1 MALRPVCGNDGP
13 TDNLTGCG
21 VEGHPSGLAG
31 PFLPCLPFFMVDVS
45 DSGFDILMYGARKP
59 AALAKLSNRDE
70 LKSGSPVGFF
80 IAFIVIV
87 VTCVSV
93 IIYRGVPEES
103 PIEKRTMAKKCEG
116 GWKEIVIPSDGYDS
130 RVFKYSTRVDNTNR
144 DIYNIEL
151 ARYLG
156 LCPYDEDFGEK
167 KVLVVGSHTSIGETV
182 IRQLK
187 KRNISVIA
195 LKHSLDLDFSSE
207 DVVRLFDNVSLSFAI
222 VIFDFMKFNFA
233 KSDGAGHVMELA
245 YRYCDGL
252 GKLLFRKNVKTI
264 FGLLPPFIES
274 LSEMDLCFGM
284 KLVFLP
290 NVVDLS
296 TSFSSDN
303 ILLKIMRDCDRAGK
317 SIVEVMNGTRIES
330 VTADEVAQFLIS
342 QMENFSPGRIQ
353 ISGSTSVSLEE
364 ALQNVKC
371 DIKRIPYPHSLK
383 IVNGTG
389 DKIRFNGSVTE
400 MIRHSLSTFR
410 KCQPRKPYLS
420 ILVTCSGDDSV
431 LKRLQES
438 LNRISVLH
446 ESQCAVDFEVIIQS
460 STSLRHSIQV
470 PQNLKDKVIWSQTDT
485 FELLKNS
492 SGDFVMFMSPE
503 IILSRQFFSLLESH
517 PLNPGILY
525 LLRPHN
531 VTKQLLNSLSLD
543 DIIQLAE
550 EPWKQ
555 KLFFRDETR
564 PKSLEFRRGFHSF
577 PNDLVILSHELAEAI
592 IESDPPFYNTSR
604 ILPGF
609 ITQSLPC
616 AVTRYPYSL
625 IV

>member
-1 MALRPVCGNDGP
+1 
-13 TDNLTGCG
+13 
-21 VEGHPSGLAG
+21 
-31 PFLPCLPFFMVDVS
+31 
-45 DSGFDILMYGARKP
+45 MYGVRKP

-80 IAFIVIV
+80 IAFVIIV

-103 PIEKRTMAKKCEG
+103 IIEKRTMVKKCEG
-116 GWKEIVIPSDGYDS
+116 GWKEIVIPSSGYDS
-130 RVFKYSTRVDNTNR
+130 GVFKYSTRVDDTNR
-144 DIYNIEL
+144 DVYSIEL

-167 KVLVVGSHTSIGETV
+167 KVLVVGSHTSVGEAV

-187 KRNISVIA
+187 KQNIPFIA
-195 LKHSLDLDFSSE
+195 LKHSLDLDFSSQ
-207 DVVRLFDNVSLSFAI
+207 DVVRVFDNVSLSFAI
-222 VIFDFMKFNFA
+222 VVFDFMKFNFA
-233 KSDGAGHVMELA
+233 RSNGADHVMELA
-245 YRYCDGL
+245 YWYCDGL
-252 GKLLFRKNVKTI
+252 GKLLFQKNVKTI

-303 ILLKIMRDCDRAGK
+303 IFLKIMRDCDRAGK

-330 VTADEVAQFLIS
+330 VTADEVAQFLVL
-342 QMENFSPGRIQ
+342 QMENFSPGRIY

-364 ALQNVKC
+364 ALQNIKC
-371 DIKRIPYPHSLK
+371 DIKRMPYPHSLK
-383 IVNGTG
+383 LVNGTG
-389 DKIRFNGSVTE
+389 DKIRFDGSVTE

-410 KCQPRKPYLS
+410 KLQPEKPYLS

-446 ESQCAVDFEVIIQS
+446 ESHPIVDFEVILTN
-460 STSLRHSIQV
+460 STSLKNSIQI
-470 PQNLKDKVIWSQTDT
+470 PQNLKDKVRWSETDT
-485 FELLKNS
+485 VELLKNS

-503 IILSRQFFSLLESH
+503 IILSQQFFSLLESH

-550 EPWKQ
+550 EPWKE

-564 PKSLEFRRGFHSF
+564 PKSLEFRRGLHSF

-616 AVTRYPYSL
+616 AVTRYPSSL